1 MARNFVAVIIGLT
14 VAGAIVWTI
23 EMANYNM
30 HPLPD
35 GLDVT
40 DKEAMTEYIKTLPAM
55 AYVMVLLAHILG
67 SIGGA
72 WVASIVA
79 DSHERKIAIGIGTF
93 LLVMGAITLFTIYH
107 PTWFMIADILVYIPC
122 ALLGHAFY
130 NMRKSRN
137 V

>member
-23 EMANYNM
+23 EMTNYNM
-30 HPLPD
+30 HPLPP

-79 DSHERKIAIGIGTF
+79 ASHERKIAIGIGAF
-93 LLVMGAITLFTIYH
+93 LLVMGAINLLMIPH

-122 ALLGHAFY
+122 ALLGYTFY
-130 NMRKSRN
+130 TMTKSKN

>member
-30 HPLPD
+30 HPLPP

-55 AYVMVLLAHILG
+55 AYVMVVLAHIFG

-79 DSHERKIAIGIGTF
+79 ASHERKISIGIGLF
-93 LLVMGAITLFTIYH
+93 LLVMGAINLLMIPH
-107 PTWFMIADILVYIPC
+107 PAWFMVIDLLVYIPG
-122 ALLGHAFY
+122 ALLGYSFY
-130 NMRKSRN
+130 NMRKTKN